1 MPAIRSLVSSLI
13 YAGLLLGVVFCHA
26 TVIHAAHFKILMIG
40 NSYTQGN
47 ETARATG
54 LDLQGL
60 FDGDPEHSGSV
71 TMRAEGSASLQNH
84 AGNSDTT
91 SLITNPAN
99 IWDVIILQERSTRPG
114 LAMKYGGSELS
125 GLNNGG
131 PVLINNFIKPY
142 QPQAS
147 VVLFNT
153 WAREL
158 DNEDLI
164 DDFNNNPTE
173 MLTYTNQGYDRIR
186 KNLPAWNHSDVTTI
200 ARVGDAW
207 EDWYQ
212 TYGYAGSNGLHSA
225 DGTHQNDR
233 GAYLAAAVL
242 FETITNKKSIGNSYL
257 GAVTGSISGIS
268 TVQLLQEQASAIT
281 GVVPDS
287 ADFDGDGDVDGRDFQ
302 AWQRGFGITGTAQ
315 PSDGD
320 ANNNGSVDA
329 EDLAIW
335 QAQYGSP
342 LSLSTLTASEV
353 PEPSLLAYL
362 ILAILLNV
370 YRPTVRPMQRYFCVQ
385 IH

>member
-1 MPAIRSLVSSLI
+1 MPAIRSLFISLVHASI
-13 YAGLLLGVVFCHA
+13 LLGVFFCRS
-26 TVIHAAHFKILMIG
+26 TPLLAAHFNILMIG

-71 TMRAEGSASLQNH
+71 TMRADGSASLQNH
-84 AGNSDTT
+84 VGNSATLDLLTDPV
-91 SLITNPAN
+91 NE
-99 IWDVIILQERSTRPG
+99 WDVIILQERSSRPA

-131 PVLINNFIKPY
+131 PVLITNYIKPY

-186 KNLPAWNHSDVTTI
+186 KSLPAWDHSNVTTI

-207 EDWYQ
+207 EGWYQ
-212 TYGYAGSNGLHSA
+212 TYGYASSNGLHLA

-242 FETITNKKSIGNSYL
+242 FETITNKSSIGNSYL
-257 GAVTGSISGIS
+257 GAVTGSISGIT

-281 GVVPDS
+281 GVTPDS
-287 ADFDGDGDVDGRDFQ
+287 ADFDADGDVDGRDFLGWQ
-302 AWQRGFGITGTAQ
+302 RIPGIGNLSAWQT
-315 PSDGD
+315 D
-320 ANNNGSVDA
+320 
-329 EDLAIW
+329 
-335 QAQYGSP
+335 YGVNPVS
-342 LSLSTLTASEV
+342 AVAAV
-353 PEPSLLAYL
+353 PEPSMLASL
-362 ILAILLNV
+362 IAGIL
-370 YRPTVRPMQRYFCVQ
+370 VQ
-385 IH
+385 VCLRSIGPKCKKIHS